1 VGALTPR
8 SIWLSIPAFMAYE
21 TLLYAVSEKIA
32 RVTIN
37 RPDKRNALNPTV
49 IGELSSA
56 FRAAD
61 ADPAVSVIVLTGAG
75 EKAFCA
81 GADLG
86 GGGMIAGAGVFDRH
100 EAGRGF
106 LELFR
111 TMRGLGKPIVCAA
124 NGHVLAGGLG
134 LALACDLLIAVDEA
148 DFGTPEINVGLFP
161 YVILATIIRSTT
173 NRKRML
179 ELVLTGEK
187 IRGREVVE
195 LGWANRVVPRGG
207 FAAAVDAAAKLLAS
221 KSPAILKLGRRAYY
235 TMGEMGFEQAIEYLQ
250 ACLTVNTLTEDA
262 AEGVVAFLEKRP
274 PAWKGR

>member
-1 VGALTPR
+1 
-8 SIWLSIPAFMAYE
+8 MAYE
-21 TLLYAVSEKIA
+21 TLLTETKDRVA

-49 IGELSSA
+49 INELIAA

-61 ADPAVSVIVLTGAG
+61 ADPEVGVVVLGGAG

-86 GGGMIAGAGVFDRH
+86 GGGMISASGPYERY
-100 EAGRGF
+100 EAGRNF

-111 TMRGLGKPIVCAA
+111 VMRALGKPIVCAA

-134 LALACDLLIAVDEA
+134 LALACDLLIAVEDA

-161 YVILATIIRSTT
+161 YVIMATIARNTT

-179 ELVLTGEK
+179 ELLLTGDK

-195 LGWANRVVPRGG
+195 LGWANRVVPRAE
-207 FAAAVDAAAKLLAS
+207 FAGAVDALAAKLAG
-221 KSPAILKLGRRAYY
+221 KSPAITRLGRRAFYQ
-235 TMGEMGFEQAIEYLQ
+235 MGDMGFDQALEYLQ
-250 ACLTVNTLTEDA
+250 AMLTVNTLTEDA
-262 AEGVVAFLEKRP
+262 AEGIMSFIEKRP
-274 PAWKGR
+274 PNWKGK